1 MSVVLV
7 TGASGFI
14 GRHAVA
20 ALTAAGHEV
29 HGVARHEPADAAAAW
44 HKVDL
49 LDSAARR
56 SLIAEVRP
64 SHLLHL
70 AWETRHGYFWEAP
83 ENLDWVAATLDL
95 VRCFHAA
102 GGNRMVL
109 AGSCAEYDWSPE
121 GLDDGLCRE
130 RETPCRP
137 TSLYGMAKHVAHQ
150 LTAAYAA
157 RNGMSHAWGRMF
169 LAYGPHEADARLVPS
184 VVLSLLAGKRVK
196 LGDGNKRRDFMD
208 ARDAGAAFAALLAS
222 PVEGPVNI
230 ASGACLTIA
239 DVAGRL
245 GHLIGKEDD
254 LLDFGALAP
263 RANDPPHLCADVA
276 RLTAE
281 VGFVPGYDPER
292 GLADA
297 VAWWRRGSTQGRET
311 ADREI

>member
-1 MSVVLV
+1 MNIALV
-7 TGASGFI
+7 TGASGFV

-20 ALTAAGHEV
+20 ALAARGFTV
-29 HGVARHEPADAAAAW
+29 HAVARRPLAEVPAAW
-44 HKVDL
+44 HAADL
-49 LDSAARR
+49 LDARAR
-56 SLIAEVRP
+56 QSLMESVRP
-64 SHLLHL
+64 THLLHL

-95 VRCFHAA
+95 ARCFHAT
-102 GGNRMVL
+102 GGTRMVL

-121 GLDDGLCRE
+121 ALGDGICRE

-137 TSLYGMAKHVAHQ
+137 ATLYGTAKLAAYE

-157 RNGMSHAWGRMF
+157 RAGISHAWGRLF
-169 LAYGPHEADARLVPS
+169 LAYGPYEADARLVPS

-196 LGDGNKRRDFMD
+196 LGDGDKRRDFMD

-222 PVEGPVNI
+222 PEEGPVNI

-239 DVAGRL
+239 DVASRL
-245 GHLIGKEDD
+245 GHLIGKAD

-263 RANDPPHLCADVA
+263 RANDPPHLCAEVA

-281 VGFVPGYDPER
+281 VGFVPGYHPER

-297 VAWWRRGSTQGRET
+297 VAWWRRGSTQGQET
-311 ADREI
+311 ADPEI